1 MEIYHS
7 LEEAKPCKGA
17 VIALGT
23 FDGVHIGHQQV
34 MKTAA
39 DEAARA
45 GVPSLVVTFT
55 AHPLSVL
62 FPEKE
67 PLRLATLEQ
76 KTEYIRAVGVDGL
89 VLLPVTKEF
98 LNESPEEFC
107 RSLIDSI
114 GPTKIVVGANF
125 TYGKHAAGNIRTL
138 KASMGKAGIPVRIL
152 DLVATPAGGHPVS
165 STIIRCLV
173 KGGKMEEVRE
183 LLGHPFELTG
193 EVVTGDRRGNTIG
206 FATANLLV
214 PRRMAVPP
222 DGVYMTTLIIDG
234 RELPSMTNIGNN
246 PTFMRQYRRV
256 ETHVI
261 NWEGNLYGKTV
272 SVRFYKRIR
281 DEKKFASI
289 TELVD
294 AMKNDEKYV
303 LSHFSVF

>member
-98 LNESPEEFC
+98 LNETPEEFC

-173 KGGKMEEVRE
+173 K
-183 LLGHPFELTG
+183 
-193 EVVTGDRRGNTIG
+193 
-206 FATANLLV
+206 
-214 PRRMAVPP
+214 
-222 DGVYMTTLIIDG
+222 DG
-234 RELPSMTNIGNN
+234 
-246 PTFMRQYRRV
+246 
-256 ETHVI
+256 
-261 NWEGNLYGKTV
+261 
-272 SVRFYKRIR
+272 
-281 DEKKFASI
+281 
-289 TELVD
+289 
-294 AMKNDEKYV
+294 
-303 LSHFSVF
+303 